1 MPTFDLTTQTAITN
15 LRALRTA
22 GTRIQA
28 FEIMKIDW
36 DVDGAIYYGVMPTDE
51 VADPAPSFSVEPRII
66 PENNP
71 DWFLPVPLDS
81 TIGDEEIDLE
91 MWDGDEVMSQRLIDN
106 GEGCK
111 IELYY
116 WFPQESLLL
125 PVWHGHLRN
134 EDEAA
139 VDKIKFKAV
148 QGFRSSDANVPGRAH
163 YQNCS
168 AIFGGVLTS
177 TAEVAEHDCPYDL
190 HLGGSVGIND
200 PGTGLPWTY
209 CNRLDTQSC
218 IDRGVDPKYHLSHR
232 TITATVQNNQSH
244 GPNLL
249 SMSQGNETNLKDP
262 VRVVMGM
269 RRIHGMQVL
278 AFRRDINNNDPDHGW
293 FYAMY
298 EVAEG
303 PIMSISQVVITVG
316 GQEQNA
322 VPMHY
327 NYRLGTRGQTSASSA
342 LTPHGY
348 SGTSHIIYNFGWCD
362 PSSVQPGDA
371 SASAIVEGLDNI
383 RIYTDDTTY
392 TEQWTSNRAW
402 QLARIL
408 CDKRWGYGYDY
419 DRLDMTSW
427 IAAADW
433 CDQPVR
439 YTDTFG
445 DQWDHIRSDSHP
457 ELKGKKVQQ
466 QIEDLCMAGRLSR
479 PFLFNGKIHV
489 VPLRALTS
497 GELETDV
504 PVFTDEGDSGRN
516 IIWEDGKST
525 LTISRKSDLD
535 LPNRIECTFDDQTNN
550 WLETPLNPVEDV
562 DAQLAAGRVVGDKA
576 RKINPKKYALLG
588 VTNKNQA
595 IKMAW
600 SLLDLGPH
608 DEGGLQNNL
617 SPKMKIWFID
627 SLDLHMEKVIKVDS
641 SRLLKYGF
649 SYFRI
654 KKMKRLSDLKVEL
667 ELQAYNETYMDT
679 FESDIALPTPVYCDA
694 NNPCPEGFIC
704 VGGVCVPEP
713 PPCRPGFGT
722 VTYED
727 GMLRVPIDP
736 C

>member
-51 VADPAPSFSVEPRII
+51 VADPAPSFSVDPRII

-71 DWFLPVPLDS
+71 DWFLSVPLDS

-262 VRVVMGM
+262 VRVVMGL

-303 PIMSISQVVITVG
+303 PIRSISQVVITVG

-348 SGTSHIIYNFGWCD
+348 SGTAHIIYNFGWCD

-371 SASAIVEGLDNI
+371 SASAIVEGLNNI

-516 IIWEDGKST
+516 IIWEDDKST

-617 SPKMKIWFID
+617 SLKMKIWFID